1 MPKSEEIILIKK
13 SNDLI
18 ESHYSLNIWETR
30 ILLSL
35 LGKIRMED
43 NGNEKYRLYWSEIV
57 KWFQL
62 KSGSSYDLL
71 REGVIS
77 LSRKTIIV
85 NKITEDGVLRNM
97 HASIFSLVDVLAK
110 DGNNSISMESLK
122 RNEYIEVKI
131 NEAMRPYLLQLK
143 KNFTS
148 YKLSNVVDL
157 TFNSLRMYELLK
169 QYHKIGKRRL
179 SVADIRSMLKLGE
192 KYEKFG
198 DLSRWVI
205 KPSIKQINEN
215 TDLLIYKISN
225 EKIGR
230 KVVSIL
236 FEFKSKERDVKKR
249 KLEVY
254 SENNTSQELK
264 DLFRKNGIYL
274 TDKQIT
280 EIFHKYEKKHIE
292 IAVRVTKRASL
303 NKDIKNKSGFFI
315 KALEEG
321 YMDEKEIRLI
331 EKIKKEEKEREVI
344 IRYQNKVRDLIQSD
358 ESVLDNAISRLYESK
373 EYRKYL
379 ERVEMELGR
388 DLVKEDFRKDSELR
402 RLVRYEVYRM
412 YPDEFK
418 ELNLLDEK

>member
-1 MPKSEEIILIKK
+1 MSKSEEIILIKK

-18 ESHYSLNIWETR
+18 ESHYSLSIWEAR

-43 NGNEKYRLYWSEIV
+43 DGNEKYRLYWSEIV
-57 KWFQL
+57 KWFKL

-77 LSRKTIIV
+77 LSNKTIIV
-85 NKITEDGVLRNM
+85 NRITEDGVLRSI

-110 DGNNSISMESLK
+110 DGNSGISMNLLK
-122 RNEYIEVKI
+122 KNEYIDVQI

-157 TFNSLRMYELLK
+157 TFNSLRIYELLK
-169 QYHKIGKRRL
+169 QYEKIGKRRL
-179 SVADIRSMLKLGE
+179 SIDELRNMLKLGE

-205 KPSIKQINEN
+205 KPSIKQINES
-215 TDLLIYKISN
+215 TDLKVNKVTN

-230 KVVSIL
+230 RVTSIL
-236 FEFKSKERDVKKR
+236 FEFRSKERVIKTR
-249 KLEVY
+249 KLGEY
-254 SENNTSQELK
+254 EGSNISKELK
-264 DLFRKNGIYL
+264 DYLAKYGIYL
-274 TDKQIT
+274 SDKQISQ
-280 EIFHKYEKKHIE
+280 ISKKYLKEHID

-303 NKDIKNKSGFFI
+303 NKDLKNKSGFFI

-321 YMDEKEIRLI
+321 YMDEKEIRLL
-331 EKIKKEEKEREVI
+331 ERLKREDKEREVMLDF
-344 IRYQNKVRDLIQSD
+344 QNKVKELIQAD
-358 ESVLDNAISRLYESK
+358 ESILDNAILRIFENRDYK
-373 EYRKYL
+373 KYL
-379 ERVEMELGR
+379 KKIEAGLKRK
-388 DLVKEDFRKDSELR
+388 LVKEDFREDLELR

-412 YPDEFK
+412 YPEEFK
-418 ELNLLDEK
+418 GIKTS